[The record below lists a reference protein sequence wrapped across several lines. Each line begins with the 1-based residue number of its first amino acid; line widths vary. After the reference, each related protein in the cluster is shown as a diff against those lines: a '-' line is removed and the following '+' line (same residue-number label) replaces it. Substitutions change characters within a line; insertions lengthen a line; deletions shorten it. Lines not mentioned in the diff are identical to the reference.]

1 MTRIPR
7 THPRYASLVVRE
19 RVVAGLE
26 RGLLAREGL
35 LAHGRGEAFD
45 YLLGERTWPEARAA
59 ARAAAALLLTAR
71 RPVLSVN
78 GNVASLVPREMV
90 RLARAVPGSVLE
102 VNLFYRTEG
111 RARRIARELRRAGA
125 SSVLGSSPD
134 ARLPGVSS
142 CRAACAGEGMLSA
155 DVVLVPLEDGDRAG
169 ALRAL
174 GKKVIAVD
182 LNPLSRTARAADVT
196 IVDNVVRAVPELIR
210 QVRSLRR
217 LPRDRLA
224 RMAGKFDNER
234 NLRTAL
240 RRIQNRLRV
249 LSSPGGLPAAPPEPR
264 RCGRRRGAP
273 RDQPCPE
280 PPGRAAGARRPPP
293 PF

>member
-7 THPRYASLVVRE
+7 THPRHASLVVRE

-26 RGLLAREGL
+26 KGLLAKEGL

-45 YLLGERTWPEARAA
+45 YLLGERSWPEALAA
-59 ARAAAALLLTAR
+59 ARAAAALLLLAR

-78 GNVASLVPREMV
+78 GNVASLVPRDMV
-90 RLARAVPGSVLE
+90 RLARAIPGSVIE

-125 SSVLGSSPD
+125 KSVLGASPD

-142 CRAACAGEGMLSA
+142 LRAACTREGMLSA

-169 ALRAL
+169 ALKAI
-174 GKKVIAVD
+174 GKRVIAID

-196 IVDNVVRAVPELIR
+196 IVDNVVRAVPELLR
-210 QVRSLRR
+210 QVGKLRR
-217 LPRDRLA
+217 LPRHRLA
-224 RMAGKFDNER
+224 LVVRRFDNDR
-234 NLRTAL
+234 NLRRAL
-240 RRIQNRLRV
+240 RRIQARLRR
-249 LSSPGGLPAAPPEPR
+249 LSGSSEPLTLSQAPPTKS
-264 RCGRRRGAP
+264 
-273 RDQPCPE
+273 
-280 PPGRAAGARRPPP
+280 
-293 PF
+293 